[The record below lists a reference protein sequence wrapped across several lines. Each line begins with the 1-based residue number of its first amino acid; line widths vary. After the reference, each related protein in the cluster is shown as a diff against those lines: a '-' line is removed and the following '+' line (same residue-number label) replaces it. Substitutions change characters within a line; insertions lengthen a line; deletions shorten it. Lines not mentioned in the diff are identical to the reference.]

1 MEYWNSM
8 LTEKSWKILH
18 EIRKQ
23 FNFVLIGGWAVYLW
37 TKTHKSRDIDIV
49 VDFQTLEKLKKDYGL
64 RKNDHLKK
72 YEIKQDEIDIDI
84 YVPYYSKLAIPVEE
98 IKSAKIEGF
107 DVAKPEFLLILKQGA
122 EIERKESQKGEKD
135 RIDIISMVFNCSID
149 YKLYS
154 DILEKNK
161 IAHLLERLAKI
172 VKEFDNYA
180 YLSLTPSQLKLKKK
194 EVLYKSSII

>member
-37 TKTHKSRDIDIV
+37 AKTHKSRDIAIV

-122 EIERKESQKGEKD
+122 EIERNESQKGE
-135 RIDIISMVFNCSID
+135 R
-149 YKLYS
+149 LL
-154 DILEKNK
+154 ILHKV
-161 IAHLLERLAKI
+161 I
-172 VKEFDNYA
+172 FT
-180 YLSLTPSQLKLKKK
+180 YLC
-194 EVLYKSSII
+194 

>member
-37 TKTHKSRDIDIV
+37 AKTHKSRDIAIV

-107 DVAKPEFLLILKQGA
+107 DVAKPEFLMILKQGA

-135 RIDIISMVFNCSID
+135 RIDIISMVFNCSIY

-180 YLSLTPSQLKLKKK
+180 YLSLTPRQLKLKKK
-194 EVLYKSSII
+194 EVLDKLSRI

>member
-23 FNFVLIGGWAVYLW
+23 FNFVLIGDWAVYLW

-122 EIERKESQKGEKD
+122 EIERNESQKGEKD

-149 YKLYS
+149 YRLYS

-180 YLSLTPSQLKLKKK
+180 YLSLTPRQLKLKKK
-194 EVLYKSSII
+194 EVLDKLSRI